1 MKLVKF
7 LIIFIILI
15 LIAVSGLW
23 YYVTFKV
30 SYELNDKYAGKQIP
44 IKGPDER
51 EYFIT
56 FDQVNSAGFPY
67 KISWKAQGWS
77 EESRDA
83 KIKYDSPIYFGYDL
97 LLQKLFI
104 TYSGEI
110 EAFYKP
116 ESHGFGA
123 RLVVDNYSIEVDL
136 PITMDLVNTIKN
148 MQDPFEIVNHI
159 GDIHASSGS
168 VNIFDLNGN
177 EKFYDKEYEKLL
189 ISFVPQ
195 KEYKNAEDFLN
206 NIPQKL
212 TAKYKVK
219 TKPNAAKSRRLPV
232 SLFYGFSLLP
242 SGFDIDAKL
251 DLKTKGNN
259 FKELQK
265 GLDVRIAAKC
275 LSPFIN
281 FNELKL
287 FYASGI
293 DGHGKDYR
301 IDMSSKIFFKSGMFD
316 ELFQRYDNM
325 LAPTLTSTSFGKM
338 LNNEIKYIINNK
350 DVFKF
355 AELENNNYDYNFEL
369 VASHDDTRRHFKIND
384 LSIFSDK
391 SGFKLLHEMETLSK
405 GTQIWKANGN
415 LFIKNYPAV
424 VEFSSGYIYRFGK
437 FRFLQ
442 DEARKLYIDVNKAFL
457 KDISDH
463 PHSKSDDLSF
473 EYSVNSQNLKNT
485 KIGSVRF
492 DQIARLYTLMLYQKL
507 FDKVG
512 HGGDVLGRMQ
522 KIIPDLDPN
531 EPLLK
536 QVLPRI
542 SDNKEIKKSI
552 EKELKKA
559 IPDDAKNVIKNAIP
573 KELGKGFLK
582 GILK

>member
-1 MKLVKF
+1 MRLIKF
-7 LIIFIILI
+7 LIAFIILI
-15 LIAVSGLW
+15 LIAVGGFW

-30 SYELNDKYAGKQIP
+30 SSELNDKYAGKQMP
-44 IKGPDER
+44 IKGLDER
-51 EYFIT
+51 DYFIA
-56 FDQVNSAGFPY
+56 FDRVNAAGFPY
-67 KISWKAQGWS
+67 KISWKAEGWS

-83 KIKYDSPIYFGYDL
+83 RIKYHSPIYFGYDL

-104 TYSGEI
+104 NYSGEI
-110 EAFYKP
+110 TAFYKP

-123 RLVVDNYSIEVDL
+123 RLVIDNYSIAVDL
-136 PITMDLVNTIKN
+136 PLTMDLVATIKN

-195 KEYKNAEDFLN
+195 KEYKNVEDFLN
-206 NIPQKL
+206 NIPQTL
-212 TAKYKVK
+212 AAKYQVK
-219 TKPNAAKSRRLPV
+219 TKPNAAKARRLPV

-242 SGFDIDAKL
+242 SGFDVDAKL

-259 FKELQK
+259 FKDLQK
-265 GLDVRIAAKC
+265 GLDVKIAAKC
-275 LSPFIN
+275 LSQFID
-281 FNELKL
+281 FNKLKL
-287 FYASGI
+287 AYASGI
-293 DGHGKDYR
+293 DGQGRDYR
-301 IDMSSKIFFKSGMFD
+301 IDMSSKIYFKSGMFD
-316 ELFQRYDNM
+316 ELFRRYDIIV
-325 LAPTLTSTSFGKM
+325 PSLTSSPFGKM
-338 LNNEIKYIINNK
+338 LNHEIKYIINNK

-355 AELENNNYDYNFEL
+355 TELENNNYDYNFEL
-369 VASHDDTRRHFKIND
+369 VASEGPNRRHFKVND

-391 SGFKLLHEMETLSK
+391 SGFKLQHEMETLSK
-405 GTQIWKANGN
+405 GTQSWKANGN

-442 DEARKLYIDVNKAFL
+442 DEARNLYIDVNKAFL

-463 PHSKSDDLSF
+463 PNSKSDDLSF
-473 EYSVNSQNLKNT
+473 EYSANSQNLKNT
-485 KIGSVRF
+485 KIGTVRF

-531 EPLLK
+531 EPILK

-542 SDNKEIKKSI
+542 SGNKEIKKSI

-559 IPDDAKNVIKNAIP
+559 IPDDAKDAIKKAIP
-573 KELGKGFLK
+573 KELGKGLLK

>member
-1 MKLVKF
+1 MKLIKF
-7 LIIFIILI
+7 LIAFIILV
-15 LIAVSGLW
+15 LIAVGGLW
-23 YYVTFKV
+23 YFVTFKV
-30 SYELNDKYAGKQIP
+30 SSELNDKYAGKQMP

-51 EYFIT
+51 DYFIA
-56 FDQVNSAGFPY
+56 FDQVNAAGFPY
-67 KISWKAQGWS
+67 KISWKADGWS

-83 KIKYDSPIYFGYDL
+83 KIEYHSPIYFGYDL
-97 LLQKLFI
+97 LMQKLFI
-104 TYSGEI
+104 NYSGEI
-110 EAFYKP
+110 TAFYKP
-116 ESHGFGA
+116 ESRGFGA

-136 PITMDLVNTIKN
+136 PITMDLIATIKS
-148 MQDPFEIVNHI
+148 MQDPFEIVNHM

-177 EKFYDKEYEKLL
+177 EKFYDKEYEKLI
-189 ISFVPQ
+189 ISFIPQ
-195 KEYKNAEDFLN
+195 KEYKNVEDFLN
-206 NIPQKL
+206 NIPQNL
-212 TAKYKVK
+212 TAKYQVK
-219 TKPNAAKSRRLPV
+219 TKPNAAKVRRLPV

-242 SGFDIDAKL
+242 SGFDVNAKL
-251 DLKTKGNN
+251 ELKTKGNN
-259 FKELQK
+259 LKDLQK
-265 GLDVRIAAKC
+265 GLDVKIAAKC
-275 LSPFIN
+275 QSPFIN
-281 FNELKL
+281 FDEMRLA
-287 FYASGI
+287 YASGI
-293 DGHGKDYR
+293 DGQGKDYR

-316 ELFQRYDNM
+316 ELFRIYDNM
-325 LAPTLTSTSFGKM
+325 IVPSLISSPFGKM
-338 LNNEIKYIINNK
+338 LDHEIKYIINNK

-355 AELENNNYDYNFEL
+355 TDLENNNYDYNFEL

-391 SGFKLLHEMETLSK
+391 SGLKLQHEMETLSK
-405 GTQIWKANGN
+405 GKQSWKADGN

-473 EYSVNSQNLKNT
+473 EYAVNSQNLKNT

-492 DQIARLYTLMLYQKL
+492 DQIAKLYTLMLYQKL

-531 EPLLK
+531 EPILK

-559 IPDDAKNVIKNAIP
+559 IPDDAKDAIKKAIP
-573 KELGKGFLK
+573 KELGKGLLK